1 MEPATPAT
9 QEREPASDLVVRR
22 ALSLL
27 GSEPARRWTV
37 ASLAKSVGVSR
48 PVLARRFVES
58 TGVSPLR
65 SLTRLRMELAA
76 ELLGA
81 SDAGLAEIGSQVG
94 YDSEFAFSR
103 AFRRHH
109 GTPPGAFRRSHRV
122 QPSASLSSAV

>member
-1 MEPATPAT
+1 MEEFDLPGP
-9 QEREPASDLVVRR
+9 EREPTTDLVVRR

-27 GSEPARRWTV
+27 AAEPAQRWTV

-65 SLTRLRMELAA
+65 SLTRLRMVRAA
-76 ELLGA
+76 ELLEE
-81 SDAGLAEIGSQVG
+81 SDAGLAEIASRVG

-109 GTPPGAFRRSHRV
+109 GLPPGAFRRAQRT
-122 QPSASLSSAV
+122 PAAATLSSAV

>member
-1 MEPATPAT
+1 MDPSDSSIE
-9 QEREPASDLVVRR
+9 EREAATDLVVRR
-22 ALSLL
+22 AVALL
-27 GSEPARRWTV
+27 RAEPAKRWTV
-37 ASLAKSVGVSR
+37 ELLARAVGVSR

-76 ELLGA
+76 DLLLVSEG
-81 SDAGLAEIGSQVG
+81 GLAELASQVG

-109 GTPPGAFRRSHRV
+109 GMPPGAFRRERRV
-122 QPSASLSSAV
+122 HASATLSSAV